1 MKAGKATTYAKV
13 MPTVRLV
20 HRKYLCRLT
29 TRSAKSL
36 SGISMARERAECE
49 GVEHTVIFDQRRV
62 HRQGYSEQVSSE
74 IINWQ
79 GRRDD
84 AH

>member
-13 MPTVRLV
+13 MPTVRFV

-29 TRSAKSL
+29 TRSAKCL
-36 SGISMARERAECE
+36 SGSMARERAECE
-49 GVEHTVIFDQRRV
+49 GGEHTVIFDQRRV

-79 GRRDD
+79 GGRD
-84 AH
+84 AQ